1 MVAALYGSDKWRGC
15 CWPASSQVLP
25 SPLLLHNLLW
35 RDWKRDWR
43 KESLGLLQ
51 QPRLSLIA
59 GSSSLSG
66 RTASYS
72 HSKHWSSRAPG
83 ECGGS
88 HIGAFCCDRGYR
100 ESVAMMGGLT
110 ITPGLQQASSIALT
124 STKKKEGR
132 RISSSFLVGE
142 DVRLSGSRLG
152 FRRKVV
158 NFERVSL
165 GFSCVG
171 SGRVVVVSAARLRAT
186 ESAETSAP
194 ESGSFQF
201 WFFPPFLA
209 YLTGGIGGFKSP
221 YKHLAINLV
230 TLWFGNVLIV

>member
-43 KESLGLLQ
+43 KESLGLPQ
-51 QPRLSLIA
+51 QPRLSLIT
-59 GSSSLSG
+59 GLSSLSG
-66 RTASYS
+66 RTAWYS
-72 HSKHWSSRAPG
+72 HSKHFSSRAPG

-110 ITPGLQQASSIALT
+110 MTHGLQQASSIALT
-124 STKKKEGR
+124 LSKKEGR

-165 GFSCVG
+165 GFSCGG

-194 ESGSFQF
+194 ESGSLQYCFY
-201 WFFPPFLA
+201 PLSSR
-209 YLTGGIGGFKSP
+209 T
-221 YKHLAINLV
+221 
-230 TLWFGNVLIV
+230 